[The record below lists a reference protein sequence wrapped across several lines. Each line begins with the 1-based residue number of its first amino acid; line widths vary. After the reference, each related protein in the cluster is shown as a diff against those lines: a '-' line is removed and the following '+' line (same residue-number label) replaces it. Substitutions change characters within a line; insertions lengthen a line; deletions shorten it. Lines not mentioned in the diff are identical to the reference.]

1 MIKEILFIRHTSVK
15 YPRGY
20 CYGFSDIDVSDT
32 FEEECEKLKKRIQ
45 SFKPTKVISSPLKRC
60 KLLAE
65 KVFENSKIHT
75 NNNLKELNYG
85 DWENLTWESIGVPEK
100 GDWMYKYPSKKT
112 PNGESFEDMK
122 IRVCKVFEN
131 ELTKF
136 DDQKIAIVC
145 HGGVIKAILSHIL
158 KIPLESTINFKVH
171 YTGTIKLI
179 KENNKWKLAH
189 LDSALSN

>member
-20 CYGFSDIDVSDT
+20 CYGFSDIDVSNT
-32 FEEECEKLKKRIQ
+32 FDQECEKLKNRIQ
-45 SFKPTKVISSPLKRC
+45 SFQPTKVISSPLKRC

-65 KVFENSKIHT
+65 RVFNNATIYT

-122 IRVCKVFEN
+122 TRVCEVFEN
-131 ELTKF
+131 ELTKI
-136 DDQKIAIVC
+136 DDQKIVVVC
-145 HGGVIKAILSHIL
+145 HGGVIRAILSHIL

-171 YTGTIKLI
+171 YTGTIKLVY
-179 KENNKWKLAH
+179 ENNKWKLAH